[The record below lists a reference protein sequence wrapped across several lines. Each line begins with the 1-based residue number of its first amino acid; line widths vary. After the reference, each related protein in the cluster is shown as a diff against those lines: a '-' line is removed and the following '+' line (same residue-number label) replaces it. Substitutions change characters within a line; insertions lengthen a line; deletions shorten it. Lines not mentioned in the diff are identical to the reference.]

1 MNTFPGCLSGS
12 WYQNTAIFLQQ
23 TILQLKSFIEVM
35 LWKVFYF
42 FGLFVCLFRWWLK
55 TKYSMQR
62 YTIISRSLISQQEGL
77 HEWWFSGSWFQLWV
91 CKSSHGLA
99 VSPSRPAFP
108 IHQSSC
114 HGEKTIW
121 NTTVKKKKKKNT
133 QVVLIVPHSFPR
145 TAHLYMEKLTS
156 YGKLGMVNATT
167 QIQ

>member
-121 NTTVKKKKKKNT
+121 NTTVKKKKKKKHSSCLNCST
-133 QVVLIVPHSFPR
+133 QLPTHCPPLHGK
-145 TAHLYMEKLTS
+145 AYKLR
-156 YGKLGMVNATT
+156 KAGMVNATT